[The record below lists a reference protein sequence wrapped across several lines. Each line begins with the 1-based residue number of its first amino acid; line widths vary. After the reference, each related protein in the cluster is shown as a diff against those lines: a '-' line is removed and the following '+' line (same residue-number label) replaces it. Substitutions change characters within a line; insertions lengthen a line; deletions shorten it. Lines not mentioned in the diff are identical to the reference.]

1 MSETT
6 ETPVQ
11 KVAPKTITKTY
22 YIKGVA
28 FETINE
34 YVAIRKH
41 QAEFTVDTHLFQ
53 TKALETEYSTKEE
66 EIRHLWETVEP
77 MDPREAFEKYSSN
90 AQRLMT
96 VMSIMGPEKT
106 FKALKSK
113 LFDEQTIVK
122 TQKRTF
128 LKGDIDFGKTNKIYF
143 RQPFDTNLLKFT
155 VESLYKCTQEGTES
169 FYRKAELLEKDYL
182 INNNLKEGVDLKIC
196 TEITEEYY
204 EINNL
209 KNVLKLFLQ
218 HLYFSSHNVHQS
230 HRSHPLVLFLI
241 HELMLVHDLPH
252 TTNLLHCFPDHILE

>member
-128 LKGDIDFGKTNKIYF
+128 LKGDIDFGKTKTEKSPSVSSSLFETKEVTYNDTYKLHVIDKSVFGETTSLENDIFVLEVQCPSTHQHYF
-143 RQPFDTNLLKFT
+143 IFVD
-155 VESLYKCTQEGTES
+155 GTIEQC
-169 FYRKAELLEKDYL
+169 RDAIGAVAWTMVKDNGDCL
-182 INNNLKEGVDLKIC
+182 TK
-196 TEITEEYY
+196 EEYM
-204 EINNL
+204 
-209 KNVLKLFLQ
+209 KL
-218 HLYFSSHNVHQS
+218 QS
-230 HRSHPLVLFLI
+230 
-241 HELMLVHDLPH
+241 EA
-252 TTNLLHCFPDHILE
+252 